1 MEYPFLIPRSLLL
14 GSSFALV
21 RVGEGP
27 SIFTPIPG
35 CNPIDDALPVGQ
47 EMLLVLDKLKTD
59 QDGVDVIGWKFK
71 PAL

>member
-1 MEYPFLIPRSLLL
+1 MIPRSLLR
-14 GSSFALV
+14 GSSFGLV
-21 RVGEGP
+21 RVDEGP

-35 CNPIDDALPVGQ
+35 CNPADDALPVGQ
-47 EMLLVLDKLKTD
+47 EMLVVLDKLKTD

>member
-1 MEYPFLIPRSLLL
+1 MEYPFLIPRSLLR

-21 RVGEGP
+21 RVDEGP

-47 EMLLVLDKLKTD
+47 EMLLVLDKLKL
-59 QDGVDVIGWKFK
+59 IKME
-71 PAL
+71 LM